1 MEPMKYIIYSKE
13 TRKPVYISGRN
24 IVFDYLQAAC
34 LYISVSQF
42 PDLYLVARNFRLDS
56 TYTFL
61 GEMI

>member
-24 IVFDYLQAAC
+24 IVFDYLYAAC

-42 PDLYLVARNFRLDS
+42 PDLYLVARNFNLSRNKPF
-56 TYTFL
+56 YVR
-61 GEMI
+61 